1 MVRPRGGL
9 LSRLIPRVAS
19 RGHTRREGSLGPDGG
34 SAHCWA
40 WLPIRAV
47 AVDADRAIARQ
58 QPRVPATPL
67 MVPVETEPEACSD
80 LNEGP
85 VCQLPSQRVLRAPP
99 VASAPSTTVS
109 AWPPAGLLPSE
120 QALPLEAVMT
130 APQPSGRLATPRAWP
145 RVPPG
150 LPVLRGLLDGRPCP
164 SLRTSTCFLT
174 CVVSVGFKTS
184 LRKTSTKGTL
194 LDVDLP

>member
-1 MVRPRGGL
+1 MSQLAGGETGEGG
-9 LSRLIPRVAS
+9 LIPRMAS

-85 VCQLPSQRVLRAPP
+85 MCQLPSQRVLRAPP

-130 APQPSGRLATPRAWP
+130 APQPSGRLATPKGVAPGAAWP
-145 RVPPG
+145 ARPAWIAGRQAVSKFENQYL
-150 LPVLRGLLDGRPCP
+150 LPHVC
-164 SLRTSTCFLT
+164 
-174 CVVSVGFKTS
+174 GFS
-184 LRKTSTKGTL
+184 GI
-194 LDVDLP
+194 